1 MSFVS
6 RFMNLGKYNP
16 GQPTVSGF
24 RSIFGSTRVDVN
36 SSMKVSAYYRGVMY
50 IATQVAKLPIHIKD
64 ETNQPVFNRDTGM
77 LLRVLN
83 KVPNPEMHGFTFWC
97 YLIISAINRG
107 NGYAEIIRDK
117 AGRIVEMYPIHPD
130 HVTPFRDTD
139 NNLKYRI
146 IGGSRTR
153 PGEDY
158 NLDKR
163 DIFHLKN
170 PNTNEGIFGISTI
183 HNAAESLGVALGA
196 EKFSNGLYSN
206 GGMPSGVL
214 KAPNK
219 LSPEAAER
227 LKSRWDERFGDKGVG
242 GTAVLEE
249 GLEYSAI
256 TLQPDQL
263 QFIETKKFTVP
274 TMARFL
280 GVSPVKLYDTDAKAT
295 KVEDENLI
303 SVIDTVDPWVK
314 NIEAEVDL
322 KFFNGSPR
330 RNTEFDIY
338 AVFRGDM
345 NARSTYY
352 HKMMQSSAITP
363 NEIRKKEGMPPYAG
377 GDRFY
382 IATNNYTPVDR
393 LDEVIDNQTKPV
405 DNTEDDKLDK
415 VIENLL
421 TRKL

>member
-24 RSIFGSTRVDVN
+24 RSIFGSTRVDVD

-50 IATQVAKLPIHIKD
+50 IATQVAKLPIVIKD
-64 ETNQPVFNRDTGM
+64 ENHQPVFNASTGL

-83 KVPNPEMHGFTFWC
+83 KVPNQEMHAFTFWC
-97 YLIISAINRG
+97 YLIISALNRG
-107 NGYAEIIRDK
+107 NGYAEIIKDK

-130 HVTPFRDTD
+130 HVSPYRNSD
-139 NNLKYRI
+139 NELKYRI

-158 NLDKR
+158 ILDKK
-163 DIFHLKN
+163 DVFHLKN
-170 PNTNEGIFGISTI
+170 PNTNEGIFGISVI
-183 HNAAESLGVALGA
+183 HNASQSLGVALGA
-196 EKFSNGLYSN
+196 EKFSNGLYAN

-214 KAPNK
+214 KSPGK
-219 LSPEAAER
+219 LSPEAAQR
-227 LKSRWDERFGDKGVG
+227 LKSRWDERFSDKMVG

-249 GLEYSAI
+249 GLEYSPI

-263 QFIETKKFTVP
+263 QFIETKKFTIP

-280 GVSPVKLYDTDAKAT
+280 GVSPTKLFDTDAKSG
-295 KVEDENLI
+295 KIEDENLMA
-303 SVIDTVDPWVK
+303 VIDTIDPWVK

-352 HKMMQSSAITP
+352 HQMMQSSAITP
-363 NEIRKKEGMPPYAG
+363 NEIRKKEGMPPYEG

-405 DNTEDDKLDK
+405 DNNSDKNLDK
-415 VIENLL
+415 VLKNILE
-421 TRKL
+421 KKY